1 MTYRN
6 LKPGF
11 YYLKCEV
18 TERCYYVSGEKK
30 GNKWC
35 PIKEFSDGEL
45 FTVSYAGWNGI
56 LWNCLPDDKELAECE
71 YSETNPTVYP
81 LILKK

>member
-1 MTYRN
+1 MSIQGICPECGLDLT
-6 LKPGF
+6 G
-11 YYLKCEV
+11 
-18 TERCYYVSGEKK
+18 CYSLH
-30 GNKWC
+30 
-35 PIKEFSDGEL
+35 PEFSDGEL
-45 FTVSYAGWNGI
+45 FTVSYAGWNGL